1 MNTAVYDAIRKGLKS
16 AFVKIPQVKCN
27 GSLDDKNGIYVSF
40 NMELADG
47 KMIDGNTV
55 KKWIRAGILPEYL
68 KGCKIS
74 ASRQSVTDWG
84 GVPIR
89 YEFITTIKKQTSN
102 GGGGNRKV

>member
-47 KMIDGNTV
+47 

-102 GGGGNRKV
+102 GGGWQP